1 MAENK
6 MLKIEEIKGVTIC
19 YLSGHLDASMVS
31 NLNGEIGS
39 ILEGKSKKLVF
50 DLGELSYISSAG
62 LRIFLFSAK
71 KMKLKNGEVG
81 LCSPSQ
87 NVKRIL
93 DLASLANV
101 LQIYDDK
108 EAALKVLSL

>member
-1 MAENK
+1 MSEDKA
-6 MLKIEEIKGVTIC
+6 LRIEEVDGVTIC
-19 YLSGHLDASMVS
+19 YLTGHLDASMVS
-31 NLNGEIGS
+31 NLNGQIGS
-39 ILEGKSKKLVF
+39 VLEGSSKKLVF
-50 DLGELSYISSAG
+50 DLGKLSYISSAG

-71 KMKLKNGEVG
+71 KMKSKNGKVG

-101 LQIYDDK
+101 LQIYDNK
-108 EAALKVLSL
+108 EAALTGLSL